1 LNNSFANA
9 QMVEKLDKVFPLKDD
24 IKKAF
29 LEIDRKEF
37 VPSGLSFKAY
47 SIDSLPLAN
56 DSTISSPLTV
66 AKMTTYLNIDRNTD
80 SVLEIGCGSGYQ
92 SAILSK
98 LIRRV
103 FAVERIGSLV
113 KEAKE
118 RFKKLKIY
126 NINLKHDDGLNGWR
140 NFAPFDRILF
150 SATAEE
156 IPESLFAQ
164 LNENGILVAPIL
176 KNNKEIIIQFK
187 KINGKI
193 IKKELEEAKFVPI
206 KEGKS

>member
-9 QMVEKLDKVFPLKDD
+9 QMVEKLDKVFPLKEE

-29 LEIDRKEF
+29 LSIDRKEF

-47 SIDSLPLAN
+47 NIDALPLAN

-66 AKMTTYLNIDRNTD
+66 AKMTTYLEIDKNTD

-103 FAVERIGSLV
+103 FAVERIGTLV

-126 NINLKHDDGLNGWR
+126 NVNLKHDDGQIGWR

-150 SATAEE
+150 SATANE
-156 IPESLFAQ
+156 IPQGLFEQ
-164 LNENGILVAPIL
+164 LSENGILVAPIL
-176 KNNKEIIIQFK
+176 KGDKEIITQFK

>member
-1 LNNSFANA
+1 MSNIANK
-9 QMVEKLDKVFPLKDD
+9 QMVEKLDKVFKLNDD

-47 SIDSLPLAN
+47 NIDSLPLAN

-66 AKMTTYLNIDRNTD
+66 AKMTTYLEIDKNVD

-113 KEAKE
+113 KIAKE

-126 NINLKHDDGLNGWR
+126 NVNLKHDDGLNGWR

-150 SATAEE
+150 SATAEN
-156 IPESLFAQ
+156 IPESVFTQ
-164 LNENGILVAPIL
+164 LNEQGILVAPIL
-176 KNNKEIIIQFK
+176 KNNKEIITQFK

-193 IKKELEEAKFVPI
+193 IKKEIEEAKFVPI

>member
-1 LNNSFANA
+1 LIANA
-9 QMVEKLDKVFPLKDD
+9 QMVEKLDKIFPLDEN

-29 LEIDRKEF
+29 LAIDRKEF

-47 SIDSLPLAN
+47 NIDALPLAN

-66 AKMTTYLNIDRNTD
+66 AKMTTYLEIDKNVD

-92 SAILSK
+92 AAILSK

-118 RFKKLKIY
+118 RYKRLKIY
-126 NINLKHDDGLNGWR
+126 NVNLKHDDGLNGWR
-140 NFAPFDRILF
+140 NYAPFDRILF
-150 SATAEE
+150 SATADE
-156 IPESLFAQ
+156 IPVVLLEQ
-164 LNENGILVAPIL
+164 LNDNGILLAPIL
-176 KNNKEIIIQFK
+176 KGNKEILMQF
-187 KINGKI
+187 
-193 IKKELEEAKFVPI
+193 IKKGNQIIRKEIEEAKFVPI
-206 KEGKS
+206 KKGKE

>member
-1 LNNSFANA
+1 MNNSFANA
-9 QMVEKLDKVFPLKDD
+9 QMVEKLDKVFPLKEE

-29 LEIDRKEF
+29 LSIDRKEF

-47 SIDSLPLAN
+47 NIDALPLAN

-66 AKMTTYLNIDRNTD
+66 AKMTTYLEIDKNTD

-103 FAVERIGSLV
+103 FAVERIGTLV

-126 NINLKHDDGLNGWR
+126 NVNLKHDDGQIGWR

-150 SATAEE
+150 SATANE
-156 IPESLFAQ
+156 IPQGLFEQ
-164 LNENGILVAPIL
+164 LSENGILVAPIL
-176 KNNKEIIIQFK
+176 KGDKEIITQFK

>member
-1 LNNSFANA
+1 LSSIANI
-9 QMVEKLDKVFPLKDD
+9 QMVEKLDKVFPLDEK

-37 VPSGLSFKAY
+37 VPIGLSFKAY
-47 SIDSLPLAN
+47 NIDALPLAN

-66 AKMTTYLNIDRNTD
+66 AKMTTYLEIDKNVD

-92 SAILSK
+92 AAILAK

-118 RFKKLKIY
+118 RYKRLKIY
-126 NINLKHDDGLNGWR
+126 NVNLKHDDGQIGWK
-140 NFAPFDRILF
+140 NYAPFDRILF

-156 IPESLFAQ
+156 VPQGLFEQ
-164 LNENGILVAPIL
+164 LNDGGILVAPIL
-176 KNNKEIIIQFK
+176 YNGEEVIMQFK
-187 KINGKI
+187 KQNGRI
-193 IKKELEEAKFVPI
+193 IKKQLEKASFVPI
-206 KEGKS
+206 KKGKE

>member
-1 LNNSFANA
+1 MSNIANT
-9 QMVEKLDKVFPLKDD
+9 QMVEKLDKVFKLNDD

-47 SIDSLPLAN
+47 NIDSLPLAN

-66 AKMTTYLNIDRNTD
+66 AKMTTYLEIDKNSD

-113 KEAKE
+113 KIAKE

-126 NINLKHDDGLNGWR
+126 NVNLKHDDGLNGWR

-150 SATAEE
+150 SATAEN
-156 IPESLFAQ
+156 IPESLFTQ
-164 LNENGILVAPIL
+164 LNEQGILVAPIL
-176 KNNKEIIIQFK
+176 KNNKEIITQFK

-193 IKKELEEAKFVPI
+193 IKKEIEEAKFVPI

>member
-1 LNNSFANA
+1 MSNIANI
-9 QMVEKLDKVFPLKDD
+9 QMVEKLDKVFKLSDD

-47 SIDSLPLAN
+47 NIDSLPLAN

-66 AKMTTYLNIDRNTD
+66 AKMTTYLEIDKNSD

-113 KEAKE
+113 KIAKE

-126 NINLKHDDGLNGWR
+126 NVNLKHDDGLNGWR
-140 NFAPFDRILF
+140 NYAPFDRILF
-150 SATAEE
+150 SATAES

-164 LNENGILVAPIL
+164 LNEQGILVAPIL
-176 KNNKEIIIQFK
+176 KNNKEIITQFK
-187 KINGKI
+187 KTNGKI
-193 IKKELEEAKFVPI
+193 IKKEIEEAKFVPI

>member
-1 LNNSFANA
+1 MNNLANIE
-9 QMVEKLDKVFPLKDD
+9 MVDKLDNVFKLDEN

-29 LEIDRKEF
+29 LAVDRKEF
-37 VPSGLSFKAY
+37 VPGGLSFKAY
-47 SIDSLPLAN
+47 NIDALPLAN

-66 AKMTTYLNIDRNTD
+66 AKMTTYLEIDKNVD

-118 RFKKLKIY
+118 KFKRLKIY
-126 NINLKHDDGLNGWR
+126 NVNLKYNDGLEGWK
-140 NFAPFDRILF
+140 NYAPFDRILF
-150 SATAEE
+150 SATADE
-156 IPESLFAQ
+156 IPKSLFEQ
-164 LNENGILVAPIL
+164 LNEGGILVAPIL
-176 KNNKEIIIQFK
+176 KNNKEIITQFK
-187 KINGKI
+187 KQNGRI
-193 IKKELEEAKFVPI
+193 ISTEIEEAKFVPI
-206 KEGKS
+206 KKGKE